1 VSDEIIN
8 FYKKVKEEPEEPIK
22 EQKEE
27 LAPVLPQPD
36 EPFDKFLLELAEKL
50 KTEKVITEKQQEV
63 FVEQVQ
69 QPVSED
75 TNDPFKK
82 FLDSFASNLKEDKIV
97 NREEN
102 IKEATIS
109 FINKLK
115 EEPQKPFII
124 KDQPLVKAKKKD
136 YLPQKF
142 AKKLPEPVIEEP
154 VEEELIEP
162 IETVKP
168 QTGNK
173 YVQEL
178 QATDKVSKK
187 QIPEKIKKLSDIKAV
202 VTEQVTEQ
210 FNKLRQMYPNFMP
223 HGGGGGGTNA
233 VQYAGGG
240 TMDGDLNVTG
250 KYLSGGID
258 IGTLIGA
265 GSEADR
271 LISGSQSLVLTPNG
285 SISFPNNFIVPPDGE
300 ILNIES
306 ETNTSE
312 LSGFTRISL
321 SPFGFFAY
329 DNNNNSISFSS
340 ADDTIVL
347 ASKDEYEW
355 KFNSQG
361 ILEGPNNTL
370 TVNGLSSL
378 GNILSGGVELHDIFL
393 TSETDSQTLTYTESS
408 AELSISNG
416 NTVSLSALIDYE
428 TAFSGSSAK
437 YEDTSTVVQS
447 NSSNWNF
454 GYNVATYV
462 QANSADWEESA
473 EILPTVTNYLS
484 TNSVIVSTL
493 NVTGQLLSANTDLFD
508 IFLTSETDSQTL
520 TFTESSAELSISN
533 GNTVSLSALIDYETA
548 FSQSSAKYEDTYTT
562 VQDNS
567 ATTWNYQGTDLKE
580 LSSNWQSTYETI
592 CAVSADWAK
601 FNEIVPTVTNY
612 LSTNFVTIS
621 TLDVSQQLLSA
632 GTDLFDIFLT
642 SETDSQTLTFTESST
657 ELSISNGNT
666 VLLSSLNDKPYVH
679 ANFLPLSGGTI
690 TGNLSVLENLSVTG
704 KVSAGDG
711 VTTNYIDFDLNPTT
725 SIQEGRLQWNDDKKT
740 LDLGFSQNNV
750 LHLGQETEIYVRNTS
765 GGPINK
771 GEVVYIFSS
780 SGQTPTI
787 RKAIANSTLTSS
799 GVGIVATTTIPNN
812 QFGYIITNGLITNI
826 KTNYPG
832 WAEGQYVFVSHETA
846 GALINE
852 RPPAPFCIVNIGVI
866 ANVHANEGKILI
878 NSFRS
883 PRLRYVCDVDRNGAN
898 QSGQFPVWDQPGPL
912 SGGIFKFNYNINDF
926 ATLNTLSTVS
936 ATLLPT
942 STFQSA
948 SGNFTT
954 IPTVVQYLSTNNIS
968 LSGVTLNPATNLSN
982 FNVERILQDK
992 LTEVISVK
1000 DFGARGDGI
1009 ANDWLSIQRALSAA
1023 AGIARLY
1030 IPPGLYMITQELRMP
1045 SNTYVYGA
1053 GIGTTVIKLSA
1064 GVSASQNVLT
1074 NSQNTRSYLTNQGNE
1089 NIIVKDLELDGNAQR
1104 FAGGYS
1110 ISGSTAGCA
1119 LGLASVTNAL
1129 VENVYC
1135 KDACNHSLDVAAGQN
1150 TINSDP
1156 LTYTPGPSQ
1165 NVYLKNIIA
1174 SGAGDDNITFHF
1186 SRNITID
1193 GFYSFDSSKRLVS
1206 TNSNGLEVDDGC
1218 YDIVIKNGYIKGCS
1232 RGVEI
1237 KGHDYAPA
1245 AKRVTVYNVTVENC
1259 VRNFDLRHLGFTTL
1273 GSTSKTAYDVALYN
1287 CTSISPLSSTQL
1299 AGTATRALKISSY
1312 NGVYVK
1318 DFYVVGIHD
1327 SSNAV
1332 IIQEN
1337 AKNVFLDGV
1346 TFTEIS
1352 GNDTGITEAL
1362 LKVDTTANSNITL
1375 KNLQFRDCAATPV
1388 YVIGS
1393 VPGVIVDTVDAITNV
1408 TPAPARAIHFT
1419 YSPLATPYTIKNV
1432 TASGYTNAYRL
1443 GGSHNFDYPVPVD
1456 VGLVRNIVPASPA
1469 SANTQYTVAR
1479 FGWMEGD
1486 AQSLNAGIGARIE
1499 FTGNIVSGVSANN
1512 DVPLAYIS
1520 TEKINSTDTDLS
1532 SRLTFGTR
1540 PNNTDAPVTR
1550 MSITPAG
1557 NVGIGT
1563 TTPNQLLTVSGNIS
1577 ATGFII
1583 TPDHV
1588 EVTDPTKGIVL
1599 RSPDNTRWKIVVTDT
1614 GTLSAT
1620 TVI

>member
-8 FYKKVKEEPEEPIK
+8 FYKKVKEEPEEPQKPIK
-22 EQKEE
+22 EQKEII
-27 LAPVLPQPD
+27 APVLPRPD

-124 KDQPLVKAKKKD
+124 KDQPFVKTKRKD
-136 YLPQKF
+136 YLPRKF

-162 IETVKP
+162 IETVEPK
-168 QTGNK
+168 TNNK

-178 QATDKVSKK
+178 QATDKVNRK
-187 QIPEKIKKLSDIKAV
+187 QIPEKIKKLSDIKSV

-233 VQYAGGG
+233 VQYAKGG

-250 KYLSGGID
+250 KYLSGGVD
-258 IGTLIGA
+258 IISLFQA

-271 LISGSQSLVLTPNG
+271 LISGSQSLVLNPDG

-428 TAFSGSSAK
+428 TAFSESSAK

-484 TNSVIVSTL
+484 TNSVTISTL
-493 NVTGQLLSANTDLFD
+493 NVAGQLLSANTDLFD

-520 TFTESSAELSISN
+520 TYTESSAELSISN

-562 VQDNS
+562 VQTNSSSWNYQGTDLKELSGNWEDTYTIVQNNS

-580 LSSNWQSTYETI
+580 ISGNWQSTYET
-592 CAVSADWAK
+592 VSALSAQWSQDIQTLS
-601 FNEIVPTVTNY
+601 FNE
-612 LSTNFVTIS
+612 
-621 TLDVSQQLLSA
+621 
-632 GTDLFDIFLT
+632 GT
-642 SETDSQTLTFTESST
+642 Q
-657 ELSISNGNT
+657 ELSIDNGNT
-666 VLLSSLNDKPYVH
+666 VSLSSLAV
-679 ANFLPLSGGTI
+679 S
-690 TGNLSVLENLSVTG
+690 SVN
-704 KVSAGDG
+704 
-711 VTTNYIDFDLNPTT
+711 I
-725 SIQEGRLQWNDDKKT
+725 
-740 LDLGFSQNNV
+740 
-750 LHLGQETEIYVRNTS
+750 
-765 GGPINK
+765 
-771 GEVVYIFSS
+771 
-780 SGQTPTI
+780 PTI
-787 RKAIANSTLTSS
+787 
-799 GVGIVATTTIPNN
+799 
-812 QFGYIITNGLITNI
+812 
-826 KTNYPG
+826 
-832 WAEGQYVFVSHETA
+832 
-846 GALINE
+846 
-852 RPPAPFCIVNIGVI
+852 
-866 ANVHANEGKILI
+866 
-878 NSFRS
+878 
-883 PRLRYVCDVDRNGAN
+883 
-898 QSGQFPVWDQPGPL
+898 
-912 SGGIFKFNYNINDF
+912 
-926 ATLNTLSTVS
+926 
-936 ATLLPT
+936 
-942 STFQSA
+942 
-948 SGNFTT
+948 
-954 IPTVVQYLSTNNIS
+954 VQYLSSNNIS

-982 FNVERILQDK
+982 FNVERVLQDK

-1000 DFGARGDGI
+1000 DFGAKGDGV

-1023 AGIARLY
+1023 AGVARLY

-1074 NSQNTRSYLTNQGNE
+1074 NSQNTRSYLTNQGNQ

-1135 KDACNHSLDVAAGQN
+1135 RDACNHSLDVAAGQN

-1218 YDIVIKNGYIKGCS
+1218 YDIVVKNGYVKGCS
-1232 RGVEI
+1232 RGIEI

-1259 VRNFDLRHLGFTTL
+1259 VRNFDLRHLGFTTS

-1337 AKNVFLDGV
+1337 AKNIFLDGV

-1408 TPAPARAIHFT
+1408 TPAPGRVVHFT
-1419 YSPLATPYTIKNV
+1419 FSPLATPYTIKNV

-1456 VGLVRNIVPASPA
+1456 VEFVRNIVPASPA

-1479 FGWMEGD
+1479 FGWMEGT
-1486 AQSLNAGIGARIE
+1486 AQTLNAGIGTRIE

-1512 DVPLAYIS
+1512 DIPIAYIG

-1540 PNNTDAPVTR
+1540 PNNTDVPVTR

-1577 ATGFII
+1577 AIGTASVSALNITTINLSSVTFTTETTTQTMSSTDVYIKVII
-1583 TPDHV
+1583 N
-1588 EVTDPTKGIVL
+1588 GIDRYL
-1599 RSPDNTRWKIVVTDT
+1599 PLFA
-1614 GTLSAT
+1614 LSA
-1620 TVI
+1620 V